1 VSERRL
7 DLTQTSVLIVE
18 PNVRLHRLYSDALTA
33 FGTGHVSAVSD
44 WDGALARF
52 GEERPHL
59 AFVEVLNEDR
69 RPVGLDWIRRV
80 RREFPFPSRAAPIV
94 ASSALTTSRTVC
106 EARDAGAN
114 DFMKKPFGVCEL
126 FRQISRVVD
135 FVRPF
140 VVDHNYVGPCRR
152 SKEQVHQGPERR
164 LTKQLRAGSML
175 GQGLRP
181 SLA

>member
-7 DLTQTSVLIVE
+7 DLAQTAVLIVE
-18 PNVRLHRLYSDALTA
+18 PNVRLHRVYRDALTA
-33 FGTGHVSAVSD
+33 FGTGRISTVQD
-44 WDGALARF
+44 WEGAFARF

-59 AFVEVLNEDR
+59 AFVEVLDEDR
-69 RPVGLDWIRRV
+69 GPVGLDWIRRV

-94 ASSALTTSRTVC
+94 ASSELTTSRTVC

-114 DFMKKPFGVCEL
+114 DFLKKPFGVGDL
-126 FRQISRVVD
+126 FRQIARVVD

-140 VVDHNYVGPCRR
+140 VVDHAYVGPCRR
-152 SKEQVHQGPERR
+152 TRIGQDHPGPERR
-164 LTKQLRAGSML
+164 YATQLRAGSIL
-175 GQGLRP
+175 GQGL

>member
-1 VSERRL
+1 L
-7 DLTQTSVLIVE
+7 AQTSVLIVE
-18 PNVRLHRLYSDALTA
+18 PNVRLHRVYRDALTA
-33 FGTGHVSAVSD
+33 FGTGHVSTVPD

-59 AFVEVLNEDR
+59 AFVEVLDEER

-80 RREFPFPSRAAPIV
+80 RRELPFPSRAAPIV
-94 ASSALTTSRTVC
+94 ASSALTTARTVC

-114 DFMKKPFGVCEL
+114 DFMKKPFGVGDL
-126 FRQISRVVD
+126 FRQVGRVVE

-140 VVDHNYVGPCRR
+140 VVDHAYVGPCRR
-152 SKEQVHQGPERR
+152 TKIGEDHPGPERR
-164 LTKQLRAGSML
+164 YATQLHGGSIL
-175 GQGLRP
+175 GQGL